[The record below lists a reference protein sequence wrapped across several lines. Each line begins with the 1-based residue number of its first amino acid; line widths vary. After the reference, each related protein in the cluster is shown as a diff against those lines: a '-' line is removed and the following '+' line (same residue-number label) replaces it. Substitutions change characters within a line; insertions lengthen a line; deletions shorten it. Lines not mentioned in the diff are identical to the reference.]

1 MSKRA
6 TITREM
12 IVNAA
17 FEITR
22 AEGTESVNARSI
34 AEKLG
39 CTTQPVL
46 YHFSTVMEIK
56 EAVYHKAD
64 DLHTGYVT
72 DIRGRYNH
80 PMLEMG
86 MQYIRFAV
94 EEKHLFRLL
103 FQSDKFASKGFG
115 DIMGGEDME
124 PLISVLSGTAGVSE
138 EKARE
143 VFACIF
149 LSVHGFAS
157 LIANNA
163 MVYDE
168 EYITGIITNIYD
180 SVVKAAL
187 DKQPSTRNKILI

>member
-103 FQSDKFASKGFG
+103 FQSDKFASKRIWRYYGRRGYGAFDKRLIGGSGSFG
-115 DIMGGEDME
+115 RKGAGSIC
-124 PLISVLSGTAGVSE
+124 LYLSFRSRLC
-138 EKARE
+138 KSD
-143 VFACIF
+143 C
-149 LSVHGFAS
+149 
-157 LIANNA
+157 
-163 MVYDE
+163 
-168 EYITGIITNIYD
+168 
-180 SVVKAAL
+180 K
-187 DKQPSTRNKILI
+187 